1 MNWRIHTAY
10 AYTDFGAKATMPA
23 PLHKEKGEDEVH
35 IMRVWKRKKKKGKKG
50 ILKNSGCTKQKMEGV
65 K

>member
-1 MNWRIHTAY
+1 
-10 AYTDFGAKATMPA
+10 MPA